1 MLAPMGQPTPL
12 ADLATLAFYDRE
24 SALYAA
30 RKSGPARRLT
40 AFLAHLAPGA
50 KILELGC
57 GSGHEAEAMIA
68 AGFAV
73 TPTDGS
79 PGLAEEAEA
88 RLGVPV
94 RVMRFD
100 QLPAGGDYDAVWA
113 NACLLHVPEEG
124 LADILE
130 RIRGVLR
137 PGGLFYAS
145 YKLGDGGGRDRLGRY
160 NNFPRREVLLAAYA
174 QAGPWRE
181 LLTDENQGGGYDGVE
196 RTWIHIIAR
205 S

>member
-1 MLAPMGQPTPL
+1 MGKSPPL
-12 ADLATLAFYDRE
+12 ADLDTLAFYDRE

-40 AFLAHLAPGA
+40 SFLAHLKAGA
-50 KILELGC
+50 RILELGC

-79 PGLAEEAEA
+79 PGLAEQAEA

-94 RVMRFD
+94 KVMRFD
-100 QLPAGGDYDAVWA
+100 ELPAGGDYDAVWA
-113 NACLLHVPEEG
+113 NACLLHVPAEG
-124 LADILE
+124 LPEVLA
-130 RIRGVLR
+130 RIRAVLR

-145 YKLGDGGGRDRLGRY
+145 YKLGEGGGRDRLGRY
-160 NNFPRREVLLAAYA
+160 NNFPKREVLLAAYEA
-174 QAGPWRE
+174 AGPWRALNCE
-181 LLTDENQGGGYDGVE
+181 EHLGGGYDGVE
-196 RTWIHIIAR
+196 RTWMHLTAT